1 MSVQVIQFKLGVGKH
16 AQTRFSM
23 SEMQQLRD
31 ELLKFPF
38 DIANIRQQEA
48 VKKAGSIGLMALKNY
63 VKTNVGIVSG
73 NLSRAVAIKVKTYK
87 NNRWGIPV
95 SVAVIGYRRSGTG
108 DSKKSDGKIR
118 LGNDR
123 AFHSHLVEF
132 GTKRRF
138 PGKSKSTNRVRVV
151 IEGKKQT
158 IVGRQ
163 KERVDQ
169 NKKAIMSSFSTRGKF
184 TVSKGGGRTPGYPKS
199 FIAAVDPR
207 RGLGAM
213 PALHPLERSFN
224 QCKNFMGTALTLRM
238 REAVQKATDDLA
250 KRNGG

>member
-1 MSVQVIQFKLGVGKH
+1 
-16 AQTRFSM
+16 M
-23 SEMQQLRD
+23 SEVQHLRD
-31 ELLKFPF
+31 ELLKFPA
-38 DIANIRQQEA
+38 DIANNRQQEA
-48 VKKAGSIGLMALKNY
+48 VKKAGAIGVQALKNY
-63 VKTNVGIVSG
+63 VKTNVGMVSG
-73 NLSRAVAIKVKTYK
+73 NLVRAVAMKTKTYK

-108 DSKKSDGKIR
+108 NSKKSDGKIR

-138 PGKSKSTNRVRVV
+138 PGKSKSTKRVRVV
-151 IEGKKQT
+151 IAGKKQT

-163 KERVDQ
+163 KEMVDPNKRVV
-169 NKKAIMSSFSTRGKF
+169 MSSFVSRGKF
-184 TVSKGGGRTPGYPKS
+184 TVSKGGGRTPGYPRS
-199 FIAAVDPR
+199 FIATVDPR
-207 RGLGAM
+207 RGLGQM
-213 PALHPLERSFN
+213 PALRPIERSFN

>member
-1 MSVQVIQFKLGVGKH
+1 MSDMIQFKLGVGKH
-16 AQTRFSM
+16 AQTRFSIT
-23 SEMQQLRD
+23 EVQHLRD
-31 ELLKFPF
+31 QLMAFPM
-38 DIANIRQQEA
+38 DIAKNRQQEA
-48 VKKAGSIGLMALKNY
+48 VKKAGTIGLQALRNY
-63 VKTNVGIVSG
+63 VKTNVGVVSG
-73 NLSRAVAIKVKTYK
+73 NLSRAVAIKTKTYT
-87 NNRWGIPV
+87 NNRWTIPV

-138 PGKSKSTNRVRVV
+138 PGKSKSTKRVRVV

-163 KERVDQ
+163 KEMVDPNKRVV
-169 NKKAIMSSFSTRGKF
+169 MSSFVSRGKF
-184 TVSKGGGRTPGYPKS
+184 TVTKGGARTPGYPRS
-199 FIAAVDPR
+199 FIATVDPR
-207 RGLGAM
+207 RGLGEM
-213 PALHPLERSFN
+213 PALHPLERSFK
-224 QCKNFMGTALTLRM
+224 QCKNFMNTALTLRM
-238 REAVQKATDDLA
+238 REAVEKATADLI

>member
-1 MSVQVIQFKLGVGKH
+1 MSVQVIQFKLGVGKY
-16 AQTRFSM
+16 APTRFSM
-23 SEMQQLRD
+23 SEVQQLRD

-38 DIANIRQQEA
+38 DIANNRQQEA
-48 VKKAGSIGLMALKNY
+48 VKKAGSIGLMALKTY

-73 NLSRAVAIKVKTYK
+73 NLVRAVAMKTKTYK

-108 DSKKSDGKIR
+108 DSKKTGGTIR
-118 LGNDR
+118 VGNDR

-138 PGKSKSTNRVRVV
+138 PGKSKSTGRVRVV

-158 IVGRQ
+158 LVGRK
-163 KERVDQ
+163 KEVV
-169 NKKAIMSSFSTRGKF
+169 NSPTYVMSSFNTRGPFFVNKNLN
-184 TVSKGGGRTPGYPKS
+184 RTPGYPNS
-199 FIAAVDPR
+199 FIAKIDPR

-224 QCKNFMGTALTLRM
+224 QCKNFMNTALTLRM